1 MTIIKGILF
10 EARHIH
16 PEIEGLPSIFTGDI
30 CPTDFKEL
38 DRQAMEFF
46 SANKAEEYVIY
57 VTGLTAATV
66 AVIKAA
72 VDYQVKLTLMHYDR
86 ELDTY
91 VPQRVVTAVTVE
103 QGCDEWG
110 VNVPIAW

>member
-1 MTIIKGILF
+1 MKAILF
-10 EARHIH
+10 ESRHTH
-16 PEIEGLPSIFTGDI
+16 SEIEGLPSVFTGDI
-30 CPTDFKEL
+30 CPTDFPEL
-38 DRQAMEFF
+38 DRQAQEFF

-86 ELDTY
+86 TTDNY
-91 VPQRVVTAVTVE
+91 VPQHVVTTMTVE

-110 VNVPIAW
+110 VNVPVSW